1 MLFQGQWFHRYFNQ
15 FLFIVDRFL
24 PGFDNTFRYDNV
36 YLSLGSNIDDKRKNL
51 NCAINQ
57 LNLLPA
63 IQIKK
68 TSHFYISEPLY
79 MKNQP
84 DFINCTLMVSTNLEP
99 VDFLRECLHVEEK
112 LGRIRKQKYEPR
124 LIDIDLIFFGEKVVN
139 DPLLQI
145 PHPKYSE
152 RKFVLLP
159 MIEISPEFQCPVSGL
174 TMLELLKMCPDD
186 TTVTRINEVELV

>member
-1 MLFQGQWFHRYFNQ
+1 
-15 FLFIVDRFL
+15 
-24 PGFDNTFRYDNV
+24 
-36 YLSLGSNIDDKRKNL
+36 
-51 NCAINQ
+51 
-57 LNLLPA
+57 
-63 IQIKK
+63 
-68 TSHFYISEPLY
+68 

-112 LGRIRKQKYEPR
+112 LGRVRKQKYEPR
-124 LIDIDLIFFGEKVVN
+124 LIDIDLIFFGEKVVE

-159 MIEISPEFQCPVSGL
+159 MTEIAPEFQCPVSGL

-186 TTVTRINEVELV
+186 TAITRINEVELV